1 MSCRANRSDYLRP
14 RIGGV
19 AAGCSTQNQE
29 TRPFFLPEQGIESHG
44 RKTWFD
50 HLVELDPG
58 RVHFQVA
65 ADYADDP
72 PERIAVLPFTDH
84 GSAQYVVD
92 KIPLTF
98 RDAQR
103 RQEWAWTY
111 ANRLRRS
118 FTGEL
123 AEREFV
129 VIPLVGIDTVLADH
143 GINDWENLQAVP
155 SEQLGRWLGADTV
168 VYGEVLHYEAY
179 YAFLVSGWNVG
190 VRVRVVSTRDGHELF
205 SATDKRF
212 SVDLQPAFDPMS
224 IAINSGLSL
233 LELRDVTLARAED
246 EVSREI
252 AFRIPVSSRALADL
266 QEAARARANESMVA
280 SSERP
285 RDSAPTQRRLSAE
298 PGGMSPQP
306 ASYLIDQRR

>member
-1 MSCRANRSDYLRP
+1 VIVFGLALAAA
-14 RIGGV
+14 

-29 TRPFFLPEQGIESHG
+29 PRPFFLPEQGVESHG

-50 HLVELDPG
+50 HLVEFDPG
-58 RVHFQVA
+58 RIHFQVA
-65 ADYADDP
+65 ADYSDGP

-98 RDAQR
+98 RSARQ

-118 FTGEL
+118 FMGEL

-143 GINDWENLQAVP
+143 GIDNWEKLKGVP
-155 SEQLGRWLGADTV
+155 PEQLRRWLGADTV

-179 YAFLVSGWNVG
+179 YAFLISGWEVG
-190 VRVRVVSTRDGHELF
+190 VRVRMVSTRDGHELF
-205 SATDKRF
+205 SATDQRF
-212 SVDLQPAFDPMS
+212 SVDLQPAFDPMD

-233 LELRDVTLARAED
+233 LELRDVALARAED

-252 AFRIPVSSRALADL
+252 AFRIPVSSRAIADL
-266 QEAARARANESMVA
+266 QEAARARADEPMVVGC
-280 SSERP
+280 ERP
-285 RDSAPTQRRLSAE
+285 PPDSVTAQERLSAD
-298 PGGMSPQP
+298 PGGMSFP
-306 ASYLIDQRR
+306 AGYLVDQR